1 MMETRQN
8 GLSLL
13 RALKETLQRE
23 KKALMANDS
32 AAFENIVTEK
42 QAFLN
47 LLKEVLKLLKAKNRL
62 NGEDILDNQDVCQ
75 ILKLSKRSLQRLRSL
90 GLLPYMQIGQKTFYL
105 ESDIMDYI
113 QKQKD
118 DKKTLPK
125 KRDDEIRED
134 D

>member
-1 MMETRQN
+1 MELDDNKFDNSMEQ
-8 GLSLL
+8 
-13 RALKETLQRE
+13 
-23 KKALMANDS
+23 
-32 AAFENIVTEK
+32 I
-42 QAFLN
+42 LN

-118 DKKTLPK
+118 DKKTLPEK
-125 KRDDEIRED
+125 KGW
-134 D
+134 

>member
-1 MMETRQN
+1 MELDDNKFDNSMEQ
-8 GLSLL
+8 
-13 RALKETLQRE
+13 
-23 KKALMANDS
+23 
-32 AAFENIVTEK
+32 I
-42 QAFLN
+42 LN

-118 DKKTLPK
+118 DLSST
-125 KRDDEIRED
+125 
-134 D
+134 

>member
-1 MMETRQN
+1 MEIDDNKFDNSMEQI
-8 GLSLL
+8 
-13 RALKETLQRE
+13 LK
-23 KKALMANDS
+23 
-32 AAFENIVTEK
+32 
-42 QAFLN
+42 

-118 DKKTLPK
+118 DKKTLPE
-125 KRDDEIRED
+125 KRDGEIRED